1 MENTIHNVET
11 SIVIHF
17 SDGRT
22 FNLPMADPNQ
32 IDLNNYCTSARL
44 KEQLY
49 TQNNNNI
56 IGNVSANTLSL
67 TIQSKDGLL
76 ISSNTSSTYYGLMNE
91 SAYISIQC
99 TGEDDVTTN
108 MGLYYVDTWE
118 NGVTA
123 STANEVSIN
132 AINLLGKL
140 KNIPLRK
147 IRLQRDLS
155 ISDYLQSILDKLNS
169 TLPSNMQ
176 INYNLSDLNIFG
188 NSGYNYQLW
197 FNNIDRDTF
206 ENILNNIAQNT
217 LSHLWIDRNNY
228 FKTDWLIDDTSETT
242 IADLSGSLNV
252 LDYGTQLADTSNAS
266 GVEVTYIDNVSYE
279 DKELANIDNY
289 ELKYGLNN
297 LENINLNSDKV
308 LSINT
313 IEITC
318 SIGDAYVVSL
328 FNYKNTADI
337 KIWSSQ
343 NSSAS
348 IKIFGTII
356 KETTNINTL
365 YKDQNSKSNI
375 IVLDNKILKKELIST
390 FTQGLLNLTS
400 IRNNCIYVEGFINP
414 QLKIG
419 DSVDITGT
427 KLGISGT
434 YKIIGMDFTLG
445 TNYRCKVDLIKTFGS
460 DSEYEIPLLGD
471 ITTELSSQ
479 NQLFLNRLNGQVVD
493 ITDYDDITQD
503 EEEYFEK
510 NNEYKESADELE
522 RALAGYF

>member
-17 SDGRT
+17 SDGRN
-22 FNLPMADPNQ
+22 FNLPMADSSQ
-32 IDLNNYCTSARL
+32 QDLDNYCTSIKL

-49 TQNNNNI
+49 TQNNNNV

-67 TIQSKDGLL
+67 TIQSKNSLL
-76 ISSNTSSTYYGLMNE
+76 ISSNTSSTYYGLMND
-91 SAYISIQC
+91 SAYISVQC

-147 IRLQRDLS
+147 IRLQRDLR
-155 ISDYLQSILDKLNS
+155 ISDYLKSILDKLNS
-169 TLPSNMQ
+169 TLPSHMQ

-197 FNNIDRDTF
+197 FNNIDRDSF

-228 FKTDWLIDDTSETT
+228 FKTDWLLDDTSETT
-242 IADLSGSLNV
+242 IADFSGSLNV

-279 DKELANIDNY
+279 DRELAT
-289 ELKYGLNN
+289 
-297 LENINLNSDKV
+297 LENFSLNLGVNNIENISLNSDKV

-313 IEITC
+313 VEITC
-318 SIGDAYVVSL
+318 ALGDAYVVSL
-328 FNYKNTADI
+328 FNYKNTADL

-343 NSSAS
+343 YTTAT
-348 IKIFGTII
+348 IKIFGTVIN
-356 KETTNINTL
+356 ENTNLITL
-365 YKDQNSKSNI
+365 YKNNNNKNNLIELKNNI
-375 IVLDNKILKKELIST
+375 LRKELINAYAG
-390 FTQGLLNLTS
+390 GLLSLIS
-400 IRNNCIYVEGFINP
+400 IRDNCIYVEGFINP

-419 DSVDITGT
+419 DMVNITGT
-427 KLGISGT
+427 KLGISGA

-445 TNYRCKVDLIKTFGS
+445 TNYRCVVTLIKTFNNE
-460 DSEYEIPLLGD
+460 DEIPTIED
-471 ITTELSSQ
+471 ITSALSQ
-479 NQLFLNRLNGQVVD
+479 QLNLFENRLNGRTVSPSS
-493 ITDYDDITQD
+493 YNSITQED
-503 EEEYFEK
+503 EQYYNTNLEFSSAENTFEGT
-510 NNEYKESADELE
+510 
-522 RALAGYF
+522 LAGTI